1 MYRYDIPLSDLI
13 SFAERA
19 RSALCKSCCLLAVRF
34 FRYLARSFLFQGL
47 LDTLRVRS
55 FFRVCSIPC
64 AFVPFSGSARY
75 LARSFLFQGLLDT
88 SCVERSVPFQ
98 GTWGLLD
105 AFCVQRSVPFQ
116 ALCSLR
122 SGSFFFSIARAESK
136 TSSRVLR
143 YVSRR
148 LDLFFS

>member
-1 MYRYDIPLSDLI
+1 MSVHVHVVAETHALHTNVVTVGSYVYMYRYDIPLSDLI

-55 FFRVCSIPC
+55 LFRVCSIPC

-75 LARSFLFQGLLDT
+75 LLRREVRSFSRYVGSARRLLRPEVRSFSGSLLFTLGL
-88 SCVERSVPFQ
+88 F
-98 GTWGLLD
+98 LLFD
-105 AFCVQRSVPFQ
+105 
-116 ALCSLR
+116 R
-122 SGSFFFSIARAESK
+122 SG
-136 TSSRVLR
+136 
-143 YVSRR
+143 
-148 LDLFFS
+148 